1 MPTEITIDASGRLVI
16 PRSVRVRH
24 RLSAGAKLTLV
35 EEDDRL
41 VLVPRRGETV
51 TAERGG
57 LLIFRGRLAGEMPD
71 HRTLREERLDRLA
84 GGG

>member
-1 MPTEITIDASGRLVI
+1 MPREITIDRSGRLVI
-16 PRSVRVRH
+16 PKAVRERH
-24 RLSAGAKLTLV
+24 RLSPGVRLTLE

-41 VLVPRRGETV
+41 VLVPLREATRTE
-51 TAERGG
+51 ERSG
-57 LLIFRGRLAGEMPD
+57 LLVFDGRWTGEVPD

>member
-1 MPTEITIDASGRLVI
+1 MPIEITIDASGRMVI
-16 PRSVRVRH
+16 PKTVRARH
-24 RLSAGAKLTLV
+24 HLSAGARLTLV

-57 LLIFRGRLAGEMPD
+57 LLIFRGRLTGEVPD
-71 HRTLREERLDRLA
+71 HRTLRQERIDRL
-84 GGG
+84 GGDG